1 MMTKKEAKNFI
12 ESFKKLRNLV
22 TDEISLQVSNLY
34 PVWKSDNAYIVGE
47 RVLYEGTLY
56 KVLLDHISQIDWTPD
71 NSPSLFTKI
80 LIPDENIIPEWIQP
94 DSTNTYSMNDKVK
107 HNGYI
112 WISVVDNN
120 SWEPGVYG
128 WEKIIN

>member
-1 MMTKKEAKNFI
+1 MTKKEAKNFI

-56 KVLLDHISQIDWTPD
+56 KVLLDHIS
-71 NSPSLFTKI
+71 
-80 LIPDENIIPEWIQP
+80 
-94 DSTNTYSMNDKVK
+94 
-107 HNGYI
+107 
-112 WISVVDNN
+112 
-120 SWEPGVYG
+120 
-128 WEKIIN
+128 